1 MAKVKSS
8 TLNVTDIGFDDIS
21 DNLKNFLKGQDAFK
35 DYNFEGSN
43 LATLIDLLAYSSHI
57 SAFNTN
63 LAASEMFLDSAQIRK
78 NVVSRAKDLG
88 FTPSS
93 VSSATSVFDI
103 ELVGV
108 RSADGTIPSS
118 AAMTLSRGQRFS
130 TVYNGTTYEF
140 VCTASVT
147 PTQSGTTF
155 SYPSINVKQGV
166 YVTDTFIYDSTEP
179 NPKFVLSNLR
189 SDVTSLGVKLI
200 SDGETSSYSKAENV
214 SSITTTAKVYY
225 TQENEDGY
233 TELYFGDDTLGAKP
247 FDGDIIQVTYIVV
260 DSIHAN
266 GALNFA
272 LVDNINGFSD
282 ASIQNV
288 TTAYG
293 GAEKESIESIK
304 FKASKSYASQNRL
317 VTLDDYKSK
326 VSEFYPNADAIA
338 IWGGEDNNPPEYGK
352 IFLSL
357 KPVNSNYLSEAE
369 KANVVAKLRDLNI
382 LTVRP
387 VIVDAKV
394 IDIVLDVV
402 FKYNPREATVSLGEL
417 ESAVETAIDNY
428 DSNFLNG
435 FDSIFR
441 YSKFSSA
448 IDNANSSILS
458 SISRVKLKYEQI
470 ITKNKSLGYTVNF
483 GNGLYHPHDGHNA
496 SGGGILQSTGFKVS
510 GDSVNTQFFDDD
522 GKGNLR
528 RYYQSGANRV
538 YVDSEAGSVNYGT
551 GEIKIDGIN
560 ITDTSNA
567 DSTIAFTVTPVS
579 NDVVSSR
586 GQLIDI
592 KLSNVTVR
600 GEADTIASGESS
612 AGVGFSSTPT
622 YS

>member
-108 RSADGTIPSS
+108 RNADSTIPSS
-118 AAMTLSRGQRFS
+118 AAMTIPRGQRFS

-147 PTQSGTTF
+147 PTQNGTTF

-166 YVTDTFIYDSTEP
+166 YVTDTFVYDSTEQ

-189 SDVTSLGVKLI
+189 ADVITLGVKLI
-200 SDGETSSYSKAENV
+200 SDGKPSNYTKADNV
-214 SSITTTAKVYY
+214 SSITTTAKVYF

-233 TELYFGDDTLGAKP
+233 TEFYFGDDTLGAKP
-247 FDGDIIQVTYIVV
+247 FDGDIIQVTYLVTDV
-260 DSIHAN
+260 IHAN

-288 TTAYG
+288 TPAYG

-369 KANVVAKLRDLNI
+369 KANVVSKLRDLNM

-402 FKYNPREATVSLGEL
+402 FKYNPREATDSLGEL
-417 ESAVETAIDNY
+417 ESAVETAVENY

-441 YSKFSSA
+441 YSKFSNA
-448 IDNANSSILS
+448 IDIANSSILS

-470 ITKNKSLGYTVNF
+470 ITKNKSLGYTINF
-483 GNGLYHPHDGHNA
+483 GNGLYHPHDGHN
-496 SGGGILQSTGFKVS
+496 SMGGGILQTTGFKIS

-538 YVDSEAGSVNYGT
+538 YVDSEAGTVNYGT

-567 DSTIAFTVTPVS
+567 DSTIAFTITPVS
-579 NDVVSSR
+579 NDIVSSR

-592 KLSNVTVR
+592 KLSNTTVK